1 MKKKLFA
8 LLFVVTFFA
17 QSVLPASAA
26 RTEMIKVG
34 LRYGGSAL
42 FSANLENE
50 VGEGYEFGYYDED
63 RDFESL
69 GWTDE
74 TAISMTAADTIYMNS
89 SGTYY
94 SSEPDGRYEEL
105 GRWRVQVDGFDD
117 YEEAEEYAW
126 DNDGWPAWI
135 DGEFVARFGCF
146 DSREDAEDFAD
157 DLGEGDA
164 VKTTDTGVV
173 VTVTRTDEVIFEFD
187 ADGNEHLG
195 VLPAGGDEDA
205 ETWFKGYKY
214 PGGFEYRRMK
224 GGNLSVINVVDLETY
239 VKGVIPYEMNGD
251 WPLEALKAQ
260 AVCARTYA
268 CRTSKHLGTYGFDV
282 CATTDCQVYYGTGSG
297 GAAPSKNSNRAVE
310 KTEGEKLY
318 YGGDL
323 VQNAVYHSSNG
334 GATEDCV
341 NVWGGDKAYL
351 QGKEDPFEAEIDI
364 PNYEWSVT
372 YTAEELTW
380 ILEQKEY
387 DIGTVKDVY
396 VSEYTDLGNVRE
408 ITFEGSRKDLVVTG
422 ETCRTIF
429 YSSTYGK
436 SVKSMRF
443 GINGSMPVSGG
454 KNSGVYVNDDDTK
467 LKTLEGVTVLSGKGT
482 LSTLEGDSFTVLTAD
497 GTNTVKAGSG
507 KNASSSGSKNSK
519 KGVFVIEGMGSGHNL
534 GMSQYGAKAMAEA
547 GYDYDEILEFYF
559 TDITIE

>member
-1 MKKKLFA
+1 MKKKLL
-8 LLFVVTFFA
+8 LLFLVVIFIA
-17 QSVLPASAA
+17 QIVPVASAA
-26 RTEMIKVG
+26 RTDVIKVG
-34 LRYGGSAL
+34 LRYGGSTL
-42 FSANLENE
+42 FSANLENAE
-50 VGEGYEFGYYDED
+50 GEGYEFGYYDD
-63 RDFESL
+63 REFESL

-74 TAISMTAADTIYMNS
+74 TAISMTAAGTIYMS
-89 SGTYY
+89 RDGTY
-94 SSEPDGRYEEL
+94 SDREPDGSYNEL
-105 GRWRVQVDGFDD
+105 GPWRVQVDGFDD
-117 YEEAEEYAW
+117 FDEAQEYAW

-135 DGEFVARFGCF
+135 DEEFVVRFGCF
-146 DSREDAEDFAD
+146 DDEDDAWDFAD

-164 VKTTDTGVV
+164 VEVSDTGVV

-187 ADGNEHLG
+187 ADGDWSLG
-195 VLPAGGDEDA
+195 VLPNGGDDDT

-214 PGGFEYRRMK
+214 AGGFEYPRVR
-224 GGNLSVINVVDLETY
+224 GGNLSVINVLDLESY

-251 WPLEALKAQ
+251 WPLAALEAQ

-268 CRTSKHLGTYGFDV
+268 SRASKHLGPYGFDV
-282 CATTDCQVYYGTGSG
+282 CNTTDCQVYYGTNKATRTSD
-297 GAAPSKNSNRAVE
+297 RAVE
-310 KTEGEKLY
+310 NTEGEMLY
-318 YGGDL
+318 HEGEL
-323 VQNAVYHSSNG
+323 IQNAVYHSSNG

-341 NVWGGDKAYL
+341 NVWGSQREYL
-351 QGKEDPFEAEIDI
+351 KGKEDPYEAEISI

-396 VSEYTDLGNVRE
+396 VSEYTDLGNVQAV
-408 ITFEGSRKDLVVTG
+408 TFEGSRKDLTVTG

-443 GINGSMPVSGG
+443 GINGSMPARDS
-454 KNSGVYVNDDDTK
+454 KSGVYVNDDETK
-467 LKTLEGVTVLSGKGT
+467 LKTLAGVTAISANGT
-482 LSTLEGDSFTVLTAD
+482 LTQLEGETFAVLTAD
-497 GTNTVKAGSG
+497 GTTTVEAGSG
-507 KNASSSGSKNSK
+507 KTGSSSSKKNK
-519 KGVFVIEGMGSGHNL
+519 KGVFVIEGVGSGHNL